1 MQIHFKLFLEVAVL
15 TAKKIQFKICV
26 IMEVYILFNEPCIGI
41 FFTFIFSF
49 ETCSFL
55 SHSNESDS
63 RLKW

>member
-1 MQIHFKLFLEVAVL
+1 MQIHFKLCLEVAVL

-26 IMEVYILFNEPCIGI
+26 IMEVYILFNELCIGI

-63 RLKW
+63 QLKW

>member
-1 MQIHFKLFLEVAVL
+1 MQIYFKLFLEVAVL

-26 IMEVYILFNEPCIGI
+26 IMEVYILFNELCIGI

-63 RLKW
+63 QLKW